1 MATKSKSSAAATR
14 ARRAKLAEKP
24 VEYLQNIAAD
34 LDIPGRSGMN
44 KQALVKAIDLAQSG
58 KAPKRKPTQKAR
70 QKAAAAKKREASVGH
85 GRGPFRLV
93 IAKDDAIYGNL
104 GPYASARAALS
115 DAKTLLRRMAP
126 VKGYALS
133 NTEAQSFVGQSYAGG
148 TIVDGYVVQSKGGTD
163 LNAAAFAVKVGKTS
177 KAAYAAD
184 KIPPKLRNNGRRNAR
199 GSAADPVAVRELVLS
214 TENDG
219 DVYRQVTTP
228 AIANLARKLAKGQF
242 DRAKAVKMM
251 GYVAD
256 AGARKYG
263 WEHVGP
269 RRGSWMGYSLTK
281 APFTAAD
288 RRAAA
293 ADLLDAY
300 MEQIESEA
308 ASMGGS
314 RRNATPSWRGAS
326 AAYDKAQKIL
336 EVWNR
341 KEAAAQKRAHTK
353 QGRAASTFRYRPT
366 DEINAFI
373 DALGKGDEEEIKAFN
388 LLHGH
393 MLTKKRNP
401 SKRRNP
407 RVSFQ
412 TKDGPVSFM
421 AKKKRNAGKKP
432 AIKPGMRSTL
442 HRDGTVSYWDIYLS
456 QWDRRSADE
465 IPDHVL
471 ASMGS
476 VERDRVLRAARR
488 R

>member
-24 VEYLQNIAAD
+24 VEYLRAQAAK

-44 KQALVKAIDLAQSG
+44 KQALVKAIDLAQTG

-133 NTEAQSFVGQSYAGG
+133 NVEAQSFVGQSYAGG
-148 TIVDGYVVQSKGGTD
+148 KIVDGYVVQSKGGTD
-163 LNAAAFAVKVGKTS
+163 LNAAAFAVKMGKRS
-177 KAAYAAD
+177 EAAYAD
-184 KIPPKLRNNGRRNAR
+184 DVIPPKLRNNGRRNAR
-199 GSAADPVAVRELVLS
+199 GSVADPVAVRGLVLS

-219 DVYRQVTTP
+219 DVYRQVTQP

-242 DRAKAVKMM
+242 NRAKAVKMM

-269 RRGSWMGYSLTK
+269 RRGSWMGYSLAK

-314 RRNATPSWRGAS
+314 RRNAG
-326 AAYDKAQKIL
+326 
-336 EVWNR
+336 
-341 KEAAAQKRAHTK
+341 
-353 QGRAASTFRYRPT
+353 
-366 DEINAFI
+366 
-373 DALGKGDEEEIKAFN
+373 
-388 LLHGH
+388 
-393 MLTKKRNP
+393 
-401 SKRRNP
+401 RRNP

-421 AKKKRNAGKKP
+421 AKKRNA
-432 AIKPGMRSTL
+432 ARMSRDDLRHALTL
-442 HRDGTVSYWDIYLS
+442 PRIPWAKIEASGYSI
-456 QWDRRSADE
+456 RKIADE
-465 IPDHVL
+465 
-471 ASMGS
+471 
-476 VERDRVLRAARR
+476 ARQYGDEELYRKAQSAMKR